1 MDFSW
6 AESADEKLATLA
18 SNDFSNYPYCTKSR
32 KTYVLMFSFYHE
44 ASPSGEISAGERG
57 KVLPL
62 AAVQKRK
69 SRGR

>member
-32 KTYVLMFSFYHE
+32 KTHVLMFSFYHE
-44 ASPSGEISAGERG
+44 ASLQVVRYRRENEG
-57 KVLPL
+57 KFY
-62 AAVQKRK
+62 R
-69 SRGR
+69 